1 MLLIYYIVGY
11 IISWLPYL
19 FILYYN
25 INKKYMLLSN
35 ILLIILFYY
44 LNYKMS
50 QKLIEINKKLFNLC
64 IIHGLIFGIIF
75 IERSINF
82 KIQYEKFENLE
93 MYYKFLYII
102 EILLIFISERL
113 LIYYLSLYIYN
124 ITNNKIKIKDHCK
137 IRIQK

>member
-25 INKKYMLLSN
+25 IGKKYMLLSN
-35 ILLIILFYY
+35 ILLIVLSYC

-50 QKLIEINKKLFNLC
+50 RKLIKFNKKLFNLC

-75 IERSINF
+75 IERNINF
-82 KIQYEKFENLE
+82 KIQYERFENLE

-102 EILLIFISERL
+102 EILLIFISERI

-124 ITNNKIKIKDHCK
+124 IANNKIKK
-137 IRIQK
+137 

>member
-25 INKKYMLLSN
+25 IGKKYMLLSN
-35 ILLIILFYY
+35 ILLIVLSCR

-50 QKLIEINKKLFNLC
+50 RKLIEFNKKLFNLC

-82 KIQYEKFENLE
+82 KIQYERFENLE

-102 EILLIFISERL
+102 EILLIFISERI

-124 ITNNKIKIKDHCK
+124 ITNNKIKK
-137 IRIQK
+137 

>member
-25 INKKYMLLSN
+25 IGKKYMLLSN
-35 ILLIILFYY
+35 ILLIVLSYC

-50 QKLIEINKKLFNLC
+50 RKLIKFNKKLFNLC
-64 IIHGLIFGIIF
+64 IIHSLIFVIIF
-75 IERSINF
+75 IERNINF
-82 KIQYEKFENLE
+82 KIQYERFENLE

-102 EILLIFISERL
+102 EVLLIFISERI

-124 ITNNKIKIKDHCK
+124 IANNKIKK
-137 IRIQK
+137 